1 MCILSL
7 SVEELVAQCLQHLS
21 DLAQF
26 AGGGG
31 GCAGCSSGPGCSFSI
46 ALCSRLRGLLLEGV
60 ALGFFFLT
68 GV

>member
-1 MCILSL
+1 M
-7 SVEELVAQCLQHLS
+7 AQCLQHLS

-26 AGGGG
+26 AGRWGGCWVQQWAGLQLQHSSVLSAGGG
-31 GCAGCSSGPGCSFSI
+31 FSW
-46 ALCSRLRGLLLEGV
+46 SGV